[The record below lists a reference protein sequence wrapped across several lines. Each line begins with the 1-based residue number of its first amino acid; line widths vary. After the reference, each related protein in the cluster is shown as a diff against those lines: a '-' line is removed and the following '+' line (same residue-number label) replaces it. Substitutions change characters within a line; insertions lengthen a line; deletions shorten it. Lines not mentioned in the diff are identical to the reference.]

1 MARQARVRM
10 KEKIL
15 AILGDDA
22 VSARVDAGVLPLSG
36 YAQFDDPNAGTSGK
50 AFSPDGEVRRF
61 DQIGDLESSV
71 LWITN
76 LGTGDESLRR
86 GGKLRCASFIGASI
100 QEIAKD
106 LGLDVQ
112 PDGRLPD
119 GAAAHVAGVLDRS
132 LRAAASAYGSGSAFR
147 WVHGLKGDY
156 LHQDIARDLPK
167 GPLSGVESF
176 PRQREVLAAAYQIRS
191 IPQWGDWPLGPGTRF
206 VTLRFNRLAYARQM
220 LQMQFPVGKNWVHVE
235 GTAGVELIGEMLARP
250 CLVRG
255 EVSLREGMED
265 TSPVTLAALG
275 FDGSRNGRRRGWF
288 SQPELA
294 KLCEF
299 MNVKAE
305 GFLLDEDG
313 TRPLPARAQLP
324 EALTSRAERSLSYA
338 YGLVA
343 HCHWLALATARP
355 VAERDL
361 EHADVWSIWLRAM
374 DRALMHEVALR
385 AHQDGLHVEA
395 YGEGAI
401 VLRLLDSDLQ
411 KAQRFWELE
420 GFQYPAGGPGQDQ

>member
-1 MARQARVRM
+1 
-10 KEKIL
+10 L
-15 AILGDDA
+15 AILGEDA
-22 VSARVDAGVLPLSG
+22 VSVRVDAGVIPLSG
-36 YAQFDDPNAGTSGK
+36 YAQFDDPNSGTSGK
-50 AFSPDGEVRRF
+50 LFSPDGEVRRF
-61 DQIGDLESSV
+61 EHVGDLDQAV

-76 LGTGDESLRR
+76 LSTGDEPVRR
-86 GGKLRCASFIGASI
+86 KGNLRCSAFIGASV
-100 QEIAKD
+100 QEIARD

-119 GAAAHVAGVLDRS
+119 GAAAHVAGVLDRA
-132 LRAAASAYGSGSAFR
+132 LRAGASAYGAGSAYR
-147 WVHGLKGDY
+147 WVHGLKGEY
-156 LHQDIARDLPK
+156 LHQDIGRDLPR

-176 PRQREVLAAAYQIRS
+176 PRQREVLSSAYQVRA
-191 IPQWGDWPLGPGTRF
+191 IPQWGEWPLGPGTRF

-220 LQMQFPVGKNWVHVE
+220 LQMQFPVGKNWVHVQ
-235 GTAGVELIGEMLARP
+235 GTAGVELLGEMLARP
-250 CLVRG
+250 CLVRA
-255 EVSLREGMED
+255 EASLRQGMED

-275 FDGSRNGRRRGWF
+275 FDGARNARRRGWF

-294 KLCEF
+294 KLSEF
-299 MNVKAE
+299 MEVKAE

-313 TRPLPARAQLP
+313 TRPLPSRAQLP
-324 EALTSRAERSLSYA
+324 EALTGRAERALSYA

-355 VAERDL
+355 VADREV
-361 EHADVWSIWLRAM
+361 EHADIWSIWLRAM

-401 VLRLLDSDLQ
+401 VLRLQDSDLQ
-411 KAQRFWELE
+411 IAQRFWELE
-420 GFQYPAGGPGQDQ
+420 GFQYPAGGPGQFQ